1 MGTSQSFKI
10 KSSPNW
16 TKTKRAMTHL
26 AKPGNMNDT
35 NVNRFLG
42 NFSHAVSEGRAF
54 GSAGVN
60 SIGNLLEFIA
70 NIREHG
76 WEQVIQE
83 INPEIDI
90 HLLTLEEFLEFLL
103 ELCCNNDS
111 DFDDQAANVAF
122 QELEGEIRTELDT
135 AQDLADLFANASEEQ
150 LLEWVG
156 SYYVNYIMQ
165 IFDELYYTHLEERG
179 VIPENIMSELRGYV
193 ESSVN
198 ELLLN
203 KPDDFNIFS
212 DAGKVFIKGIID
224 DLNELWEQSLE

>member
-1 MGTSQSFKI
+1 
-10 KSSPNW
+10 
-16 TKTKRAMTHL
+16 MTTLYLVRH
-26 AKPGNMNDT
+26 GETVD
-35 NVNRFLG
+35 NVRQIMQGQTQGELT
-42 NFSHAVSEGRAF
+42 
-54 GSAGVN
+54 
-60 SIGNLLEFIA
+60 
-70 NIREHG
+70 EHG
-76 WEQVIQE
+76 WEQAIHE

-165 IFDELYYTHLEERG
+165 IFDELYYTHL
-179 VIPENIMSELRGYV
+179 PNLKQKTCT
-193 ESSVN
+193 
-198 ELLLN
+198 LL
-203 KPDDFNIFS
+203 
-212 DAGKVFIKGIID
+212 
-224 DLNELWEQSLE
+224 